1 MEGECGPCRFQ
12 VVETDK
18 DLTVTADPNTTQQD
32 KTGTITVTLDS
43 DPGKTAKLSLTVK
56 KQGGGA

>member
-1 MEGECGPCRFQ
+1 